1 MTLSYSCYL
10 VAHLPTVVDMDAKE
24 IVYNDF
30 VDINVAVAS
39 ERGFV
44 FCFADQC
51 V

>member
-1 MTLSYSCYL
+1 MAHALYRGVIFLTDYY
-10 VAHLPTVVDMDAKE
+10 VVHLPTVVDKDAKE
-24 IVYNDF
+24 VVYNDF

-44 FCFADQC
+44 